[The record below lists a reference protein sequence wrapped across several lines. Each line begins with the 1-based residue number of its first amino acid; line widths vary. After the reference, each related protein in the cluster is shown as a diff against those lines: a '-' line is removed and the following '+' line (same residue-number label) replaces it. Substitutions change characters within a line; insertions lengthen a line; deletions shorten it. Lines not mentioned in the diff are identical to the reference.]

1 MLTAY
6 DTLAIGLAVLFGA
19 AIGLEREISSKA
31 AGLSTNVLICLGA
44 AVFTVISKQMAAGTD
59 ASVTRIAAQVVTGV
73 GFLGAG
79 AIIVDRG
86 GVYGLTTAATIWLVA
101 SIGVA
106 CGAHLYGLSFYWDW
120 QSSKN
125 PSSDTEKNTN
135 DSHPTTTRIAETD
148 KAESCCVPSPDTAKT
163 TKKCIGKHL
172 LPSAPPDTI
181 NV

>member
-6 DTLAIGLAVLFGA
+6 DTLAIILAVLFGA
-19 AIGLEREISSKA
+19 AIGLEREISGKS
-31 AGLSTNVLICLGA
+31 AGLRTNVLICLGA

-106 CGAHLYGLSFYWDW
+106 CGAHLYGLAALVTFIALIVLLGLA
-120 QSSKN
+120 KL
-125 PSSDTEKNTN
+125 EKPLQRYGKK
-135 DSHPTTTRIAETD
+135 HKRQ
-148 KAESCCVPSPDTAKT
+148 SPDD
-163 TKKCIGKHL
+163 H
-172 LPSAPPDTI
+172 PDR
-181 NV
+181 